1 MNPSRFNLLTDTRC
15 KHCDTDLVWVEEA
28 TVSVSKDLLKPNFKT
43 LGALQTVEEK
53 KCHPICPQCD
63 AYVLGIELE
72 EALPVITQAGWVTNV
87 HMLNLWSESSTS
99 KERDALLVELKDCIL
114 RHKSADDDD
123 DDVVAWWDAENQAL
137 SSLFAYLRK
146 HSGLNVNPDLLA
158 AIDEDG
164 FSDHA
169 TEVAELL
176 EQQVTALP
184 EADRVLVTGLFK
196 SLWSS

>member
-1 MNPSRFNLLTDTRC
+1 MISGRFDMLTEARC
-15 KHCDTDLVWVEEA
+15 KNCDTDLVWVEKA
-28 TVSVSKDLLKPNFKT
+28 TVSVSKNSLKPNFKT
-43 LGALQTVEEK
+43 LGALQMVDEK
-53 KCHPICPQCD
+53 QCHSICPECD
-63 AYVLGIELE
+63 AYALGIEME
-72 EALPVITQAGWVTNV
+72 ESFPVITQAGWVTNV
-87 HMLNLWSESSTS
+87 HMLNLWSESSTN

-114 RHKSADDDD
+114 RHKSAAAED
-123 DDVVAWWDAENQAL
+123 DDVVWWQAENQAL
-137 SSLFAYLRK
+137 SSIFSYLCK
-146 HSGLNVNPDLLA
+146 HSVLNVNPDLLT

-176 EQQVTALP
+176 EQQADDLP

>member
-1 MNPSRFNLLTDTRC
+1 MISGRFDMLTEARC
-15 KHCDTDLVWVEEA
+15 KSCDTDLVWVEKA
-28 TVSVSKDLLKPNFKT
+28 TVSVSKNSLKPNFKT
-43 LGALQTVEEK
+43 LGALQTVDEK

-63 AYVLGIELE
+63 AYGLGIELE
-72 EALPVITQAGWVTNV
+72 EALPVITQAGWITDV
-87 HMLNLWSESSTS
+87 HMLNLWSESSTN
-99 KERDALLVELKDCIL
+99 KERDALLVELKNCIL
-114 RHKSADDDD
+114 RHKSSE
-123 DDVVAWWDAENQAL
+123 DDVDWWQAENQAL
-137 SSLFAYLRK
+137 SSLFLYLRK
-146 HSGLNVNPDLLA
+146 YSVLNVNPDLLT

-176 EQQVTALP
+176 ERQADALP

>member
-1 MNPSRFNLLTDTRC
+1 
-15 KHCDTDLVWVEEA
+15 V
-28 TVSVSKDLLKPNFKT
+28 
-43 LGALQTVEEK
+43 QTVDEK
-53 KCHPICPQCD
+53 QYHSICPECD
-63 AYVLGIELE
+63 AYGLGIEME
-72 EALPVITQAGWVTNV
+72 ESFPVITQAGWVTNV
-87 HMLNLWSESSTS
+87 HMLNLWSESSTN

-114 RHKSADDDD
+114 RHKSAAED
-123 DDVVAWWDAENQAL
+123 DDVAWWNAENQAL

-146 HSGLNVNPDLLA
+146 HSVLNVNADLLM

-176 EQQVTALP
+176 EQQADALP

>member
-1 MNPSRFNLLTDTRC
+1 MISGRFDMLTGARC
-15 KHCDTDLVWVEEA
+15 KHCDTELVWVEKA
-28 TVSVSKDLLKPNFKT
+28 TVSVSKDSLKPNFKT
-43 LGALQTVEEK
+43 LGSLQTVDEK
-53 KCHPICPQCD
+53 QCHSICPQCD
-63 AYVLGIELE
+63 AYGLGIELE

-87 HMLNLWSESSTS
+87 HMLNLWSESFTN

-114 RHKSADDDD
+114 RHKSAAAE
-123 DDVVAWWDAENQAL
+123 DVGWWQAENQAL
-137 SSLFAYLRK
+137 SSLFSYLRK
-146 HSGLNVNPDLLA
+146 HSVLNVNPALLM

-176 EQQVTALP
+176 EQQAHSLP

>member
-1 MNPSRFNLLTDTRC
+1 MMNSNLSDLLTGARC
-15 KHCDTDLVWVEEA
+15 KHCDKDLVWVEKE
-28 TVSVSKDLLKPNFKT
+28 TVSASKDLLKSNFKT
-43 LGALQTVEEK
+43 LGALQTIDEK

-63 AYVLGIELE
+63 AYGLGIELE
-72 EALPVITQAGWVTNV
+72 ESLPVITQAGWVTNV
-87 HMLNLWSESSTS
+87 HMLNLWSESSIN
-99 KERDALLVELKDCIL
+99 KERDALLVKLKDCIL
-114 RHKSADDDD
+114 RHKSAAED
-123 DDVVAWWDAENQAL
+123 DDVGWWDAENQAL
-137 SSLFAYLRK
+137 SSLFSYLRK
-146 HSGLNVNPDLLA
+146 HSVLNVNPDLLT

-176 EQQVTALP
+176 EQQADALP

>member
-15 KHCDTDLVWVEEA
+15 KHCDTELVWVEKE
-28 TVSVSKDLLKPNFKT
+28 TVSASKDLLKPNFKT
-43 LGALQTVEEK
+43 LGIVQTVDEK
-53 KCHPICPQCD
+53 QCHSICPECD
-63 AYVLGIELE
+63 AYALGIEME
-72 EALPVITQAGWVTNV
+72 ESFPVITQAGWVTNV
-87 HMLNLWSESSTS
+87 HMLNLWSESSTN

-114 RHKSADDDD
+114 RHKSAAEDDD
-123 DDVVAWWDAENQAL
+123 VAWWDAENQAL

-146 HSGLNVNPDLLA
+146 HSVLNVNPDLLT

-176 EQQVTALP
+176 EQQADALP